1 MILLLGLSQRALKMM
16 VQPSTP
22 RSFLRRLH
30 SVSEPVTESDLAIA
44 MAPSL
49 SILLPLMLWSRDGHR
64 MVKRK
69 DGQAGVGRWSGDG
82 HEMLEA
88 CDSL

>member
-1 MILLLGLSQRALKMM
+1 MADSREVA
-16 VQPSTP
+16 ST
-22 RSFLRRLH
+22 F
-30 SVSEPVTESDLAIA
+30 VSEPVTESDLAIA

-49 SILLPLMLWSRDGHR
+49 SMLLLLMLWSRDGHR